1 MINSRPRHKLDY
13 DPVNIMILAGTV
25 LTFVLSIPLLAGG

>member
-1 MINSRPRHKLDY
+1 MINGRPQHKLDY